1 MRFRSSELNLFCHRR
16 ALPPLA
22 IPPIYLLLR
31 SALFILFWC
40 CLGPLSLVLEQTKLT
55 SPSSISESCNA
66 AQTRYLRNG
75 LDEMVLLARHAHDR
89 ILSLGEED
97 ELYR

>member
-1 MRFRSSELNLFCHRR
+1 MGSRISLHPSHTTSPLLNLT
-16 ALPPLA
+16 LSVPLTT
-22 IPPIYLLLR
+22 
-31 SALFILFWC
+31 S
-40 CLGPLSLVLEQTKLT
+40 LT
-55 SPSSISESCNA
+55 SSESCNA

-75 LDEMVLLARHAHDR
+75 LDEMVLLAVHAHDR